1 MIRTRLLSCFLVS
14 LCLFLIGA
22 DKAADFVPLF
32 PVDGAPKGW
41 SVRAWDDVK
50 NDGPKGAAWK
60 VQDGVLHGS
69 EPRGTWLV
77 SDKLYGDFVLDFEW
91 KLGERGNSGCGIR
104 FPIRAIRPSMA
115 SKCKCAMRDT
125 TTRRT
130 DRIS

>member
-1 MIRTRLLSCFLVS
+1 MLPSPLQLDFGGLAAC
-14 LCLFLIGA
+14 A

-32 PVDGAPKGW
+32 PADGAPKGW

-77 SDKLYGDFVLDFEW
+77 SEREYGDFDLEFAQLGLDVH
-91 KLGERGNSGCGIR
+91 
-104 FPIRAIRPSMA
+104 
-115 SKCKCAMRDT
+115 
-125 TTRRT
+125 
-130 DRIS
+130 